1 MPHWE
6 LRYNPRNGLMRV
18 VSLIPESGDNAEG
31 LFGVDDASQHVFHKS
46 LILDA
51 MDTSNTGQS
60 FVVSLC
66 LDG

>member
-1 MPHWE
+1 
-6 LRYNPRNGLMRV
+6 MRV